1 MPDKTKKQNEPKE
14 KGYTIQALKRANSIA
29 LKANKK
35 AYIFYILI
43 SLFMTINTYIGLW
56 SAEYT
61 VTSAYN
67 LFMKNSE
74 FMPVLIGIS
83 AFAVSNLIFNFI
95 GMGNNMLRNR
105 LMLDVTYYFENN
117 LNDKLSSIKWDY
129 YESNETYLK
138 IHEVR
143 TNSLG
148 KVQGF
153 IGNIVGYITTVPRAA
168 IYCYFLFRISP
179 IFVLI
184 YFVLMTF
191 CNFGGS
197 KMFKKTQKLWEEAQ
211 PYSQKQ
217 NYFFGMC
224 GDKITHQE
232 YKFNRLYKYTADKW
246 EDAYNKEYKIR
257 LKIFKNYEIILQTA
271 RIINNIPYIS
281 MLIFISYEIAM
292 GRLEMGFLFMANSL
306 LNQVLDT
313 FVGTF
318 YMIAGNR
325 VDSKFIKSYDEIC
338 ELENAPIPNDT
349 IVHSDIKLENIEYNY
364 PQSEHKALDN
374 LCFNIK
380 KGEKI
385 AVVGVN
391 GSGKTTCT
399 NLLLSLTDNYSGSIT
414 DGDTG
419 KKIDLSKSV
428 SCILQDFAQYQMT
441 VKENIEAGFTD
452 KQFTD
457 NEIIEI
463 LDEVGLKEIILDF
476 EKGINTPLGQLEN
489 GIELSKGQWQR
500 LAIAR
505 LLANPETKL
514 WILDEP
520 TAYLDP
526 IAEIEIYNMIYE
538 LAGDRTVLFISHR
551 LGFAKKADRIVL
563 FDKGHIEEEGTHDE
577 LIKQKGIYAEMY
589 SNQEKWYKNKEI
601 EDVA

>member
-1 MPDKTKKQNEPKE
+1 MPDKKQKE
-14 KGYTIQALKRANSIA
+14 KGYTIQAFKRANSIA

-35 AYIFYILI
+35 AYTAHILI
-43 SLFMTINTYIGLW
+43 ALFMTANTYISLR

-67 LFMKNSE
+67 LFMKNSD
-74 FMPVLIGIS
+74 FTPVVIGIS
-83 AFAVSNLIFNFI
+83 AFAASNLIFNLI
-95 GMGNNMLRNR
+95 GIVRNMTWNR

-143 TNSLG
+143 TNSLD
-148 KVQGF
+148 KVKGF
-153 IGNIVGYITTVPRAA
+153 IGNIVGFITTVPRAV
-168 IYCYFLFRISP
+168 IYCYFLFQVSVW
-179 IFVLI
+179 FVLI
-184 YFVLMTF
+184 YVVLVAF
-191 CNFGGS
+191 CNFGGG
-197 KMFKKTQKLWEEAQ
+197 KMFKKTQKLWDEIQ

-232 YKFNRLYKYTADKW
+232 YKFNRLYKYTSDKW
-246 EDAYNKEYKIR
+246 EESYNKEYKIR
-257 LKIFKNYEIILQTA
+257 LKLFRNYEIILQTA

-313 FVGTF
+313 FIGTF
-318 YMIAGNR
+318 YTIAGNR

-338 ELENAPIPNDT
+338 ELENAPPPNDKA
-349 IVHSDIKLENIEYNY
+349 VHSDIKLEDIVYTY
-364 PQSEHKALDN
+364 PQSEHKALNN

-399 NLLLSLTDNYSGSIT
+399 NLLLSLTDNYSGNIT
-414 DGDTG
+414 DGKTG
-419 KKIDLSKSV
+419 EKIDLSKSV

-441 VKENIEAGFTD
+441 VKENIEAGFTG
-452 KQFTD
+452 KQFSD
-457 NEIIEI
+457 DEIIET
-463 LDEVGLKEIILDF
+463 LDKVGLKEIVLAF
-476 EKGINTPLGQLEN
+476 EKGINTPLGQLEK

-505 LLANPETKL
+505 LLANPEATV

-526 IAEIEIYNMIYE
+526 IAEIEIYNMIYS
-538 LAGDRTVLFISHR
+538 LAENRTVLFISHR
-551 LGFAKKADRIVL
+551 LGFAKKADKIVL

-577 LIKQKGIYAEMY
+577 LINRKGIYAEMY
-589 SNQEKWYKNKEI
+589 SNQENWYINEQRT
-601 EDVA
+601 A

>member
-1 MPDKTKKQNEPKE
+1 MSDKVKKQKAAQEPKE
-14 KGYTIQALKRANSIA
+14 KGYTLQALKRANSIA

-35 AYIFYILI
+35 VYISHLLI
-43 SLFMTINTYIGLW
+43 ALFMTANTYISLW
-56 SAEYT
+56 STEYT

-67 LFMKNSE
+67 LFTKDSD
-74 FMPVLIGIS
+74 FLPVLIGIT
-83 AFAVSNLIFNFI
+83 AFALSQLIFSFI
-95 GMGNNMLRNR
+95 GMGNSMLWNR

-117 LNDKLSSIKWDY
+117 LNNKLSSIKWDY

-143 TNSLG
+143 SNSLG
-148 KVQGF
+148 KIQGF
-153 IGNIVGYITTVPRAA
+153 IGNIAGYITTVPRAI
-168 IYCYFLFRISP
+168 IYCYFLFRVSIW
-179 IFVLI
+179 FVLI
-184 YFVLMTF
+184 YIVLVTF

-197 KMFKKTQKLWEEAQ
+197 KMFKKTQKLWDEIQ

-224 GDKITHQE
+224 GDKNTHQE
-232 YKFNRLYKYTADKW
+232 YKFNRLFKYTSDKW
-246 EDAYNKEYKIR
+246 EEAYNKEYKIR

-313 FVGTF
+313 FIGTF
-318 YMIAGNR
+318 YTIAGNR

-338 ELENAPIPNDT
+338 QLEDAPPPNDKV
-349 IVHSDIKLENIEYNY
+349 VHSDIKLENIGYNY

-414 DGDTG
+414 NGETDE
-419 KKIDLSKSV
+419 KIDLSKSA

-441 VKENIEAGFTD
+441 VKENIEAGFTGKSFND
-452 KQFTD
+452 D
-457 NEIIEI
+457 EIIEI
-463 LDEVGLKEIILDF
+463 LNRVGLKEIILAF
-476 EKGINTPLGQLEN
+476 EKGIYTSLGQLEN

-505 LLANPETKL
+505 LLANPETTM

-526 IAEIEIYNMIYE
+526 IAEIEIYNMIYD

-551 LGFAKKADRIVL
+551 LGFAKKADKIVL
-563 FDKGHIEEEGTHDE
+563 FDKGHLEEEGTHDE
-577 LIKQKGIYAEMY
+577 LINKKGIYAEMY
-589 SNQEKWYKNKEI
+589 SNQEEWYKNK
-601 EDVA
+601 DAG

>member
-1 MPDKTKKQNEPKE
+1 MPDKKPKE
-14 KGYTIQALKRANSIA
+14 KGYTIKALKRANSIA

-35 AYIFYILI
+35 TYIWHILI
-43 SLFMTINTYIGLW
+43 SLFITANTFISLR

-67 LFMKNSE
+67 LFVKDTD
-74 FMPVLIGIS
+74 FMPVVIGIS
-83 AFAVSNLIFNFI
+83 AFAASNLIFNFI
-95 GMGNNMLRNR
+95 GIGNNMLRNR

-117 LNDKLSSIKWDY
+117 LNNKLSGIKWDY

-153 IGNIVGYITTVPRAA
+153 IDGIVKFITTVPRAA
-168 IYCYFLFRISP
+168 IYCYFLFQINP

-184 YFVLMTF
+184 YFVLMVF
-191 CNFGGS
+191 CNTIAS
-197 KMFKKTQKLWEEAQ
+197 KRFVKLGKLWEEAQ

-232 YKFNRLYKYTADKW
+232 YKFNRLYRYTSDKW
-246 EDAYNKEYKIR
+246 EEAYNKEYKIR
-257 LKIFKNYEIILQTA
+257 LKIFGNYEFVIQTA
-271 RIINNIPYIS
+271 RIIMNIPYIS

-313 FVGTF
+313 FSGT
-318 YMIAGNR
+318 YYSIAQSR
-325 VDSKFIKSYDEIC
+325 IDSRFIKTYDEIC
-338 ELENAPIPNDT
+338 ALEDSPPASDT
-349 IVHSDIKLENIEYNY
+349 IVHSDINLENIVYTY
-364 PQSEHKALDN
+364 PQSEYKALDN

-385 AVVGVN
+385 AIVGVN

-399 NLLLSLTDNYSGSIT
+399 NLLLSLTDRYSGNIT
-414 DGDTG
+414 DVETG
-419 KKIDLSKSV
+419 EKIDLSKSA

-441 VKENIEAGFTD
+441 VKENIEAGFAGR
-452 KQFTD
+452 QFTD
-457 NEIIEI
+457 YEIIEI
-463 LDEVGLKEIILDF
+463 LDKVGLKEIVLAF

-505 LLANPETKL
+505 LLANPETKI

-526 IAEIEIYNMIYE
+526 IAEIEIYNTIYDF
-538 LAGDRTVLFISHR
+538 AGDRTVLFISHR

-563 FDKGHIEEEGTHDE
+563 FDKGHLEEEGTHDE
-577 LIKQKGIYAEMY
+577 LVNKKGIYAEMY
-589 SNQEKWYKNKEI
+589 SNQEEWYINTDNEN
-601 EDVA
+601 VA

>member
-1 MPDKTKKQNEPKE
+1 MPDKKE
-14 KGYTIQALKRANSIA
+14 KGYTLQAFKRANSIA
-29 LKANKK
+29 LQANKK
-35 AYIFYILI
+35 AYIAHILI
-43 SLFMTINTYIGLW
+43 ALFTTVNTYISLW
-56 SAEYT
+56 ATEYT

-67 LFMKNSE
+67 LFMKDTD

-83 AFAVSNLIFNFI
+83 AFAASNLIFSFI
-95 GMGNNMLRNR
+95 GIVRNMTWNR
-105 LMLDVTYYFENN
+105 LMLDVTYHFENN
-117 LNDKLSSIKWDY
+117 LNNKLSSIKWDY

-143 TNSLG
+143 TNSLN
-148 KVQGF
+148 KVKDF
-153 IGNIVGYITTVPRAA
+153 IGDIVGYITTVPRVF
-168 IYCYFLFRISP
+168 IYCYFLFQINAV
-179 IFVLI
+179 FVLI
-184 YFVLMTF
+184 YFVLIVF
-191 CNFGGS
+191 CNTIAS
-197 KMFKKTQKLWEEAQ
+197 KRFNKLGKLWEEVQ

-232 YKFNRLYKYTADKW
+232 YKFNRLYKYTSDKW

-257 LKIFKNYEIILQTA
+257 LKIFGNYEFVIQSA
-271 RIINNIPYIS
+271 RIIMNIPYIS

-313 FVGTF
+313 FGGT
-318 YMIAGNR
+318 YHTIARNR
-325 VDSKFIKSYDEIC
+325 VDCRFIKSYDEIC
-338 ELENAPIPNDT
+338 ELENAPPVSDKV
-349 IVHSDIKLENIEYNY
+349 VHSDIKLENIEYKY
-364 PQSEHKALDN
+364 PQSEHKALAH

-385 AVVGVN
+385 AIVGVN

-399 NLLLSLTDNYSGSIT
+399 NLLLSLTDRYSGSIN
-414 DGDTG
+414 DGETG
-419 KKIDLSKSV
+419 DKIDLSNSV

-441 VKENIEAGFTD
+441 VKENIEAGFTG
-452 KQFTD
+452 KQFSND
-457 NEIIEI
+457 EILEI
-463 LDEVGLKEIILDF
+463 LDKVGLKEIVLAF
-476 EKGINTPLGQLEN
+476 EKGANTPLGQLEN

-505 LLANPETKL
+505 LLANPETKI

-526 IAEIEIYNMIYE
+526 IAEIEIYDMIYN

-563 FDKGHIEEEGTHDE
+563 FDKGYIEEEGTHDK
-577 LIKQKGIYAEMY
+577 LINQKGVYAEMY
-589 SNQEKWYKNKEI
+589 SNQEEWYINK
-601 EDVA
+601 VSA

>member
-1 MPDKTKKQNEPKE
+1 MSDKSKSNQKVKEPKE
-14 KGYTIQALKRANSIA
+14 KGYTIKSFKRANEIA

-35 AYIFYILI
+35 VYIFYILV
-43 SLFMTINTYIGLW
+43 SLFMTVNTFISLR

-67 LFMKNSE
+67 LFMGFSE
-74 FMPVLIGIS
+74 FTPVLIGIS
-83 AFAVSNLIFNFI
+83 AFAASNLLFNFI
-95 GMGNNMLRNR
+95 GMGNNMLRQR
-105 LMLDVTYYFENN
+105 LILDVTYYFENN
-117 LNDKLSSIKWDY
+117 LNDKLSKIKWDY

-148 KVQGF
+148 KIQGF
-153 IGNIVGYITTVPRAA
+153 IFNIVGFITTVPRAV
-168 IYCYFLFRISP
+168 IYCYFLFQINP

-184 YFVLMTF
+184 YLVLVVF
-191 CNFGGS
+191 CNTIAS
-197 KMFKKTQKLWEEAQ
+197 KRFNKLGKLWDEVQ

-232 YKFNRLYKYTADKW
+232 YKFNRLYKYTSDKW
-246 EDAYNKEYKIR
+246 EEAYNKEYKIR
-257 LKIFKNYEIILQTA
+257 LKIFGNYEFVIQTA
-271 RIINNIPYIS
+271 RIIMNIPYIS

-292 GRLEMGFLFMANSL
+292 GRLEMGFLFMANDL

-313 FVGTF
+313 FSGT
-318 YMIAGNR
+318 YYSIAQSR
-325 VDSKFIKSYDEIC
+325 IDSKFIKSYDEIC
-338 ELENAPIPNDT
+338 NLDDASPVSSKV
-349 IVHSDIKLENIEYNY
+349 VHSDIKLENVEYKY
-364 PQSEHKALDN
+364 PQSEHKALDK

-399 NLLLSLTDNYSGSIT
+399 NLLLSLTDNYSGSINDGT
-414 DGDTG
+414 DGTS
-419 KKIDLSKSV
+419 IDLSNSV

-441 VKENIEAGFTD
+441 VKENIEAGFPS
-452 KQFTD
+452 KQFSD
-457 NEIIEI
+457 DEIMEI
-463 LDEVGLKEIILDF
+463 LDKVGLRDIILAF

-526 IAEIEIYNMIYE
+526 VAEIEIYDMIYN

-551 LGFAKKADRIVL
+551 LGFAKKADKIVL
-563 FDKGHIEEEGTHDE
+563 FDKGHIEEEGTHGE
-577 LIKQKGIYAEMY
+577 LMKQGRVYAEMY
-589 SNQEKWYKNKEI
+589 SNQENWY
-601 EDVA
+601 V

>member
-1 MPDKTKKQNEPKE
+1 MSDKNKKE
-14 KGYTIQALKRANSIA
+14 KGYTIKALKRVSSIA

-35 AYIFYILI
+35 AYIAYILI
-43 SLFMTINTYIGLW
+43 SLFMTANTYISLR
-56 SAEYT
+56 SSEYT

-83 AFAVSNLIFNFI
+83 AFAASQIIFNLIGI
-95 GMGNNMLRNR
+95 GNSMIWNR
-105 LMLDVTYYFENN
+105 LMLDVTHYFENN

-129 YESNETYLK
+129 YESSETYLK

-153 IGNIVGYITTVPRAA
+153 IGNIAGYIATVPRAA
-168 IYCYFLFRISP
+168 IYCYFLFQISP

-184 YFVLMTF
+184 YFVLMVF
-191 CNFGGS
+191 CNTIAS
-197 KMFKKTQKLWEEAQ
+197 KRFNKLGKLWEEIQ

-224 GDKITHQE
+224 GDKVTHQE
-232 YKFNRLYKYTADKW
+232 YKFNRLYKYTSDKW
-246 EDAYNKEYKIR
+246 EEAYNKEYKIR
-257 LKIFKNYEIILQTA
+257 LKIFGNYEFVIQTA
-271 RIINNIPYIS
+271 RIIMNIPYIS

-292 GRLEMGFLFMANSL
+292 GHLEMGFLFMANGL

-313 FVGTF
+313 FSGIYST
-318 YMIAGNR
+318 IAQNR
-325 VDSKFIKSYDEIC
+325 VDSRFIKSYDEIC
-338 ELENAPIPNDT
+338 ALEDAPPPNEK
-349 IVHSDIKLENIEYNY
+349 IVHSDIKLEHIEYKY

-374 LCFNIK
+374 LCLDIK

-399 NLLLSLTDNYSGSIT
+399 NLLLSLTDNYSGVMT
-414 DGDTG
+414 E
-419 KKIDLSKSV
+419 DLSKSA

-441 VKENIEAGFTD
+441 VKENIEAGYAGR
-452 KQFTD
+452 QMAEV
-457 NEIIEI
+457 EIIEI
-463 LDEVGLKEIILDF
+463 LDKVGLKEIVLAF
-476 EKGINTPLGQLEN
+476 EKGIDTPLGQLEN

-505 LLANPETKL
+505 LLANPEAKI

-538 LAGDRTVLFISHR
+538 LAKDRTVLFISHR
-551 LGFAKKADRIVL
+551 LGFAKKADKIVL
-563 FDKGHIEEEGTHDE
+563 FDKGHIEEQGTHDE
-577 LIKQKGIYAEMY
+577 LIKQKGVYAEMY
-589 SNQEKWYKNKEI
+589 SNQEEWYKTGAGLGEN
-601 EDVA
+601 

>member
-1 MPDKTKKQNEPKE
+1 MSDKKQKEPKE
-14 KGYTIQALKRANSIA
+14 KGYTIKALKRANSIA

-43 SLFMTINTYIGLW
+43 SLFMTVNTFISLR
-56 SAEYT
+56 SAEYI

-74 FMPVLIGIS
+74 FSPVLIGIS
-83 AFAVSNLIFNFI
+83 AFAASNLIFSFI
-95 GMGNNMLRNR
+95 GIGNNMLWNR

-129 YESNETYLK
+129 YESNEMYLK

-148 KVQGF
+148 KIQGF
-153 IGNIVGYITTVPRAA
+153 IGNIVQYITTVPRTI
-168 IYCYFLFRISP
+168 IYCYFLFQINP

-184 YFVLMTF
+184 YFILMVF
-191 CNFGGS
+191 CNTIAS
-197 KMFKKTQKLWEEAQ
+197 KRFNKLGKLWEEIQ
-211 PYSQKQ
+211 PHSQKQ

-232 YKFNRLYKYTADKW
+232 YKFNRLYKYTSDKW
-246 EDAYNKEYKIR
+246 EDAYDEEYKIR
-257 LKIFKNYEIILQTA
+257 LKIFGNYEFVIQTA
-271 RIINNIPYIS
+271 RIIINIPYIS

-292 GRLEMGFLFMANSL
+292 VRLEMGFLFMANSL
-306 LNQVLDT
+306 LNQVLDMFFRT
-313 FVGTF
+313 YSTIV
-318 YMIAGNR
+318 GNR
-325 VDSKFIKSYDEIC
+325 IDSRFIKSYDEIC
-338 ELENAPIPNDT
+338 ALEDESPPSDKV
-349 IVHSDIKLENIEYNY
+349 VHSDITLEGIEYIY
-364 PQSEHKALDN
+364 PQSEHKALNN
-374 LCFNIK
+374 LCFNIN

-385 AVVGVN
+385 AIVGVN

-399 NLLLSLTDNYSGSIT
+399 NLLLSLTGNYSGDIT
-414 DGDTG
+414 DRETG
-419 KKIDLSKSV
+419 EKIDLSKSA

-441 VKENIEAGFTD
+441 VKENIEAGFAG
-452 KQFTD
+452 KHFTD
-457 NEIIEI
+457 DEIIEI
-463 LDEVGLKEIILDF
+463 LDKVGLKEIVLAF

-505 LLANPETKL
+505 LIANPETTM

-538 LAGDRTVLFISHR
+538 LAEDRTVLFISHR
-551 LGFAKKADRIVL
+551 LGFAKKSDRIVL

-577 LIKQKGIYAEMY
+577 LINQKGVYAEMY
-589 SNQEKWYKNKEI
+589 ANQEEWYKN
-601 EDVA
+601 

>member
-1 MPDKTKKQNEPKE
+1 MPDKKQGEKQKE
-14 KGYTIQALKRANSIA
+14 KGFTIKSFRIANSIA

-35 AYIFYILI
+35 AYILHILVSLLMTADTYI
-43 SLFMTINTYIGLW
+43 SLW
-56 SAEYT
+56 STEYT
-61 VTSAYN
+61 VTGAYN
-67 LFMKNSE
+67 LFMKNAG
-74 FMPVLIGIS
+74 FMPVLVGVSLFAASQLVFLFVGIGNS
-83 AFAVSNLIFNFI
+83 
-95 GMGNNMLRNR
+95 MLGNR
-105 LMLDVTYYFENN
+105 LTLDIAYHFEGK
-117 LNDKLSSIKWDY
+117 LNDKLSGIKWDY
-129 YESNETYLK
+129 YESNETNLK

-148 KVQGF
+148 KIQGF
-153 IGNIVGYITTVPRAA
+153 VGNIVGYITTIPRAA
-168 IYCYFLFRISP
+168 IYCYFLFRVSYW
-179 IFVLI
+179 FVLI
-184 YFVLMTF
+184 YVALTAF

-197 KMFKKTQKLWEEAQ
+197 KMFKKTQKLWDEIQ
-211 PYSQKQ
+211 PHSQKQ

-224 GDKITHQE
+224 GDKTTHQE
-232 YKFNRLYKYTADKW
+232 YKFNRLYKYTSDKW
-246 EDAYNKEYKIR
+246 EDAYNREYKIR
-257 LKIFKNYEIILQTA
+257 LKIFRNHEIILQTA

-313 FVGTF
+313 FIGTF
-318 YMIAGNR
+318 YTMAGNR

-338 ELENAPIPNDT
+338 ALEDAPLPNDEV
-349 IVHSDIKLENIEYNY
+349 VHSDIKLENIVYKY
-364 PQSEHKALDN
+364 PQSEHRALDG
-374 LCFNIK
+374 LCLNIK

-399 NLLLSLTDNYSGSIT
+399 NLLLSLTDSYFGAIT
-414 DGDTG
+414 DEKTG
-419 KKIDLSKSV
+419 EKIDLSNSA

-441 VKENIEAGFTD
+441 VKENIEAGLAGKNFED
-452 KQFTD
+452 E
-457 NEIIEI
+457 EIIDI
-463 LDEVGLKEIILDF
+463 LDKVGLKEIVLAF
-476 EKGINTPLGQLEN
+476 EKGIYTPLGQLEN

-505 LLANPETKL
+505 LLANPKNKM

-526 IAEIEIYNMIYE
+526 IAEIEIYNMIYN

-563 FDKGHIEEEGTHDE
+563 FDKGHLEEEGTHEE
-577 LIKQKGIYAEMY
+577 LIDKNGIYAEMY
-589 SNQEKWYKNKEI
+589 SNQEEWYINKNK
-601 EDVA
+601 